1 MGLLA
6 VVTPLW
12 AAFESIKIEV
22 TDEPEMPASLHMN
35 GLTQGRVVVA
45 IAVGP
50 DGQLADWLV
59 LVATHRELIK
69 PSIESLQRW
78 RYSPARFDGQPVFA
92 QLQLAL
98 EFSQTGAVV
107 SRSAIDTPTDIVER
121 LGGRRNDYQAC
132 PADEIDRPLVAVTT
146 VAPRYATEAEKE
158 GMRGRVV
165 VYFFIDEQGAVRMPS
180 VAAEANPYLSSLAI
194 EALKAWKFEPP
205 TRRGRPVLIAASQE
219 FSFGDSR

>member
-1 MGLLA
+1 MLA

-22 TDEPEMPASLHMN
+22 TEEPEMPAVLRMN

-45 IAVGP
+45 ITVSP
-50 DGQLADWLV
+50 DGQLVDWLV
-59 LVATHRELIK
+59 LSATHRELIK

-78 RYSPARFDGQPVFA
+78 RYSPARLDGQPVFA
-92 QLQLAL
+92 QLQLTL

-107 SRSAIDTPTDIVER
+107 SRSAIDTPIDIVER

-132 PADEIDRPLVAVTT
+132 PAGEIDRPLVAVTT
-146 VAPRYATEAEKE
+146 VAPHYAAQAEKE
-158 GMRGRVV
+158 GARGRVMV
-165 VYFFIDEQGAVRMPS
+165 HFYIDEEGAVRMPS
-180 VAAEANPYLSSLAI
+180 VSAEANPYLSSLAI

-205 TRRGRPVLIAASQE
+205 TRRGRPVLVAAAQA
-219 FSFGDSR
+219 FDFGGVR